1 MARPWGVVRRMD
13 AKRPIDAAGA
23 AGLIVFSTTLALNQ
37 VVVKLTNDGFAPVFQ
52 AGLRSVLALG
62 IIGGWILWQR
72 LSLDLTRSQVQWGV
86 ISGVLFAAEFVFL
99 FNALDLTSVA
109 RASIIFY
116 SMPVWLGIAAHILL
130 PGERLSA
137 GKIAGMALAFGGVVL
152 ALAERGGD
160 ASLLGDALALLAS
173 FGWAAI
179 ALTVRATPLA
189 SVRPEIQLGF
199 QLAVSGPVLLVLAPA
214 FGPLLRDLQP
224 LHLWGLAFQVICVA
238 SLGFLFWFHLM
249 KIYRASGVASFSF
262 LSPVLAVIFGWLIL
276 GEEIGVQV
284 WGALALVAV
293 GLILINRK

>member
-1 MARPWGVVRRMD
+1 MRLKAAFGQGLIRAARGQLHGFT
-13 AKRPIDAAGA
+13 RPIAPEG
-23 AGLIVFSTTLALNQ
+23 Q
-37 VVVKLTNDGFAPVFQ
+37 VKRRTIRAFNRFAQ
-52 AGLRSVLALG
+52 
-62 IIGGWILWQR
+62 
-72 LSLDLTRSQVQWGV
+72 
-86 ISGVLFAAEFVFL
+86 LF
-99 FNALDLTSVA
+99 
-109 RASIIFY
+109 
-116 SMPVWLGIAAHILL
+116 
-130 PGERLSA
+130 
-137 GKIAGMALAFGGVVL
+137 
-152 ALAERGGD
+152 
-160 ASLLGDALALLAS
+160 ALLAS

-276 GEEIGVQV
+276 GEETGVQV
-284 WGALALVAV
+284 WGALARGAV